1 PARIPRKK
9 AVSSSRASASRSA
22 RQKRI
27 RGNQPMATK
36 AWVAK
41 QKRREELV
49 KKFADVRRQLKKE
62 KNYAAL
68 AKLPRDS
75 SPTRSHLRCPL
86 TGRSRSHLRKVK
98 VRRIMLRELALAG
111 KIPGLRKASW

>member
-1 PARIPRKK
+1 
-9 AVSSSRASASRSA
+9 
-22 RQKRI
+22 
-27 RGNQPMATK
+27 MATK

-49 KKFADVRRQLKKE
+49 KRLADARRQLKKA

-75 SPTRSHLRCPL
+75 SPTRSHNRCQI
-86 TGRSRSHLRKVK
+86 TGRSRGFLRKFK
-98 VRRIMLRELALAG
+98 VSRIMLRELALAG
-111 KIPGLRKASW
+111 KIPGLKKASW